1 MLFGKHP
8 VFTFIIQPRRPF
20 PSHIIENQRSNEG
33 YKHKISPDRFLSLI
47 AVMDYL

>member
-1 MLFGKHP
+1 MLFGNTL
-8 VFTFIIQPRRPF
+8 FSTYIIQPRRPF
-20 PSHIIENQRSNEG
+20 PSHIIENQRSTGG